1 MKQTILKIIKKI
13 KRISLDDL
21 IILSEL
27 DEKEIRP
34 ILDELLEEKMIFK
47 ISSFEYAYLKTA
59 ISQENLPPEQ
69 SEIKQEKGY
78 KKVIPLNINTNNMFI
93 KQNEEDI
100 FINAPDYAKP
110 YLIKYITALKLAR
123 NLKGRALKAFLAEFS
138 NKYPNYQISYSQ
150 YIKIKSKYVKYGLKG
165 LIPKY
170 GNSKGRTVVLDDLYN
185 KFKELYLNA
194 DKYSIRKCVEIIKQE
209 HPKRTIPSHT
219 SFRRRLERE
228 YSIDVI
234 RQLREINL
242 NLPSLEK
249 LDKN

>member
-1 MKQTILKIIKKI
+1 
-13 KRISLDDL
+13 
-21 IILSEL
+21 
-27 DEKEIRP
+27 
-34 ILDELLEEKMIFK
+34 
-47 ISSFEYAYLKTA
+47 
-59 ISQENLPPEQ
+59 
-69 SEIKQEKGY
+69 
-78 KKVIPLNINTNNMFI
+78 MFI

-110 YLIKYITALKLAR
+110 YLIKYTTALKLAR
-123 NLKGRALKAFLAEFS
+123 NLKGRALKGFLAEFS

-150 YIKIKSKYVKYGLKG
+150 FIKIKSKYVKYGLTG

-170 GNSKGRTVVLDDLYN
+170 GNTKCRSVVLDDLN
-185 KFKELYLNA
+185 NRFKELYLNA
-194 DKYSIRKCVEIIKQE
+194 HKYSIRKCVEIIKQE
-209 HPKRTIPSHT
+209 HPKRAIPSHT

-228 YSIDVI
+228 YSIEDI

>member
-47 ISSFEYAYLKTA
+47 ISSFEYAYLKIA
-59 ISQENLPPEQ
+59 ILQENLPPKQ
-69 SEIKQEKGY
+69 SEITQEKGY
-78 KKVIPLNINTNNMFI
+78 KKVIPL

-150 YIKIKSKYVKYGLKG
+150 YIKIKSKYIKYGLKSI
-165 LIPKY
+165 IPKY

-185 KFKELYLNA
+185 RFKELYLNA

-209 HPKRTIPSHT
+209 NPKRTIPSHT

-228 YSIDVI
+228 YSIEDI

>member
-1 MKQTILKIIKKI
+1 M
-13 KRISLDDL
+13 
-21 IILSEL
+21 
-27 DEKEIRP
+27 
-34 ILDELLEEKMIFK
+34 DELLEEKTIVK

-59 ISQENLPPEQ
+59 ISQENFPPKQ
-69 SEIKQEKGY
+69 NEIKQEKSY
-78 KKVIPLNINTNNMFI
+78 KSVVPININTNNMFI

-110 YLIKYITALKLAR
+110 YLIKYTTALKLAR
-123 NLKGRALKAFLAEFS
+123 NLKGRALKGFLAEFS

-150 YIKIKSKYVKYGLKG
+150 FIKIKSKYVKYGLTG

-170 GNSKGRTVVLDDLYN
+170 GNTKCRSVVLDDLN
-185 KFKELYLNA
+185 NRFKELYLNA
-194 DKYSIRKCVEIIKQE
+194 HKYSIRKCVEIIKQE
-209 HPKRTIPSHT
+209 NPKRAIPSHT

-228 YSIDVI
+228 YSIEDI